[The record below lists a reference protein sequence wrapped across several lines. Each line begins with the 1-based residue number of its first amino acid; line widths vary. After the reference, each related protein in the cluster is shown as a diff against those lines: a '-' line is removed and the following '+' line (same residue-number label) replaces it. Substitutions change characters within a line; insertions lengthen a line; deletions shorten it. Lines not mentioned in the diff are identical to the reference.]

1 MRRRKYSVML
11 GSRTLSVPQGQFV
24 LLSLAAV
31 AVAVALCACGGSLQ
45 PTVSM
50 PTKLTIS
57 MGTIAVQSGDFVQL
71 TAASTDASGN
81 SIGSLPGPL
90 TWQSSDPTAAKV
102 RADGLLLALG
112 PGSTTISAK
121 SGSLSGS
128 LPVSVTASAG
138 TPGSISFSFG
148 PEEVVFTYMTD
159 ACEALDVPDVPA
171 RAVRLGD
178 GTLMLVDGDAPHSYA
193 SFGAD
198 FSTLK
203 RRCTAIYVSDDNTN
217 PSSFDNQEWIQ
228 TVYRDGNVIHAL
240 IHNEYHDPFAPNC
253 KPGDT
258 SPGNPCWYNSV
269 TYASSADGSRSFTHV
284 AASGHIVA
292 PAASVWDPTGSPAPY
307 GYFEPSNIVKNND
320 GYYYA
325 VFAAVP
331 KGKSIYTNR
340 AICAMRTQT
349 LADPTSWRAWDGTG
363 FNLQMND
370 PYVGAATFCTIVGNP
385 SPSIDQGLTYNV
397 YLKKYLL
404 VGGGAY
410 FSLSTDFVNWTAM
423 GPMGLPEPHPVAYA
437 TIIDHDDST
446 PNFEN
451 SGRTPYLYFTR
462 FNGTTISAAGLNRD
476 LIRVPVIITVH

>member
-1 MRRRKYSVML
+1 
-11 GSRTLSVPQGQFV
+11 
-24 LLSLAAV
+24 
-31 AVAVALCACGGSLQ
+31 
-45 PTVSM
+45 
-50 PTKLTIS
+50 
-57 MGTIAVQSGDFVQL
+57 
-71 TAASTDASGN
+71 
-81 SIGSLPGPL
+81 
-90 TWQSSDPTAAKV
+90 
-102 RADGLLLALG
+102 
-112 PGSTTISAK
+112 
-121 SGSLSGS
+121 
-128 LPVSVTASAG
+128 
-138 TPGSISFSFG
+138 
-148 PEEVVFTYMTD
+148 
-159 ACEALDVPDVPA
+159 
-171 RAVRLGD
+171 
-178 GTLMLVDGDAPHSYA
+178 MLVDGDAPHNYA
-193 SFGAD
+193 SYGGD
-198 FSTLK
+198 FSSLK
-203 RRCTAIYVSDDNTN
+203 RRCTPIYVSDDNTD

-240 IHNEYHDPFAPNC
+240 IHNEYHDPFATNC

-258 SPGNPCWYNSV
+258 TPANPCWYNSV
-269 TYASSADGSRSFTHV
+269 TYASSTDSGQSFTH
-284 AASGHIVA
+284 AAAPGHIVA

-307 GYFEPSNIVKNND
+307 GYFEPSNIVKNSD

-331 KGKSIYTNR
+331 KGKSIYTDR

-370 PYVGAATFCTIVGNP
+370 PYVGTATFCAIVGNP
-385 SPSIDQGLTYNV
+385 SPGIDQGLTYNT

-410 FSLSTDFVNWTAM
+410 FSLSTDFVSWTAM

-476 LIRVPVIITVH
+476 LIRVPMIITVH